1 MQLRSHIENIQWLL
15 LLIFMSAPQSSKGDL
30 PTPPEVS
37 YSIDGWLE
45 AGAFLSLYGRQNTFN
60 FGPTDANSAQEVH
73 LDQFYLRANITRT
86 LGDDLNLGLTIHN
99 LVGTDW
105 NNSYSYG
112 FLDNAFRWNQIGW
125 DLPQAFVSIEKPEL
139 NIMAGKLFT
148 PYGFEDLQATERPLF
163 STGYL
168 FNFIYPTSQT
178 GLLMDWNPT
187 ENIVIHQGITNSP
200 DIWIF
205 NIAEPNYLGGFSIE
219 NSLMDTPNNFS
230 FYMTYGKGLMRMN
243 TIMMS
248 GVPFMPMDLDTF
260 TTPVLGTILLLSES
274 WSIHL
279 ANDIDI
285 NVDLTQGTI
294 NGSRTIY
301 SGEPGSSGSWIG
313 AGLWLDK
320 KVNKSLH
327 ALFRFEVLQN
337 SNQIATGYQGTLS
350 EATLGVAYSPAEL
363 LTLRPEIRY
372 DRSFGSSPFLNG
384 TSEQMF
390 SMNLDAIL
398 HF

>member
-1 MQLRSHIENIQWLL
+1 MQLRSHIENTQWLL

-30 PTPPEVS
+30 PTPSEVS
-37 YSIDGWLE
+37 YSIDGWIE
-45 AGAFLSLYGRQNTFN
+45 AGAFLSLYGKQNTFN

-125 DLPQAFVSIEKPEL
+125 DLPQAFVSIEQPEL

-205 NIAEPNYLGGFSIE
+205 NIAEQNYLGGFSIE

-260 TTPVLGTILLLSES
+260 TTPVLGTILLISES

-294 NGSRTIY
+294 NGSRTLY

-313 AGLWLDK
+313 APEFD
-320 KVNKSLH
+320 SS
-327 ALFRFEVLQN
+327 APN
-337 SNQIATGYQGTLS
+337 S
-350 EATLGVAYSPAEL
+350 
-363 LTLRPEIRY
+363 
-372 DRSFGSSPFLNG
+372 DDF
-384 TSEQMF
+384 
-390 SMNLDAIL
+390 
-398 HF
+398 